1 MRSLKLSTSKTK
13 RVIDDGRQITIFQAI
28 QEAKSRKLDDA
39 GSMRCMS
46 ELQQAM
52 RTALKACPLS
62 RYEVAGRMSHL
73 LNEEISK
80 SMIDAWTCE
89 SKADDPGRHVP
100 AEFLPA
106 FCSAV
111 GSHEPLDV
119 LDEKAGRIAL
129 DGVEALRG
137 EIHKLRE
144 DARNLIR
151 EARKREELLDTFSR
165 KINR

>member
-1 MRSLKLSTSKTK
+1 MPRKLSTSNTKTT
-13 RVIDDGRQITIFQAI
+13 VDDFRQTTIYQAI

-52 RTALKACPLS
+52 RIALKTCPLS

-89 SKADDPGRHVP
+89 SKSDDPGRHIP
-100 AEFLPA
+100 AEYLPA

-129 DGVEALRG
+129 DGLDAMRS
-137 EIHKLRE
+137 EIHRMKE
-144 DARNLIR
+144 DARNLMR
-151 EARKREELLDTFSR
+151 EIRKREELLERF
-165 KINR
+165 NRVL

>member
-1 MRSLKLSTSKTK
+1 MRSLKLSTSKAK

-111 GSHEPLDV
+111 GSHEPMDV

-129 DGVEALRG
+129 DGLDAMRA
-137 EIHKLRE
+137 EIHRMKE
-144 DARNLIR
+144 ESRNLMR
-151 EARKREELLDTFSR
+151 EVRKREELLEVYGT
-165 KINR
+165 KMK